1 MCPKCGKEVVS
12 GKFGASCTGKCGMSL
27 SRAMGEKLNDAQ
39 VKNLLDGKKILM
51 KGLKGKSG
59 KTYDAYLIPD
69 NIEDYSYTKDGK
81 TVSGSQFKFK
91 MEFPNNGKRKK
102 R

>member
-1 MCPKCGKEVVS
+1 
-12 GKFGASCTGKCGMSL
+12 MSL